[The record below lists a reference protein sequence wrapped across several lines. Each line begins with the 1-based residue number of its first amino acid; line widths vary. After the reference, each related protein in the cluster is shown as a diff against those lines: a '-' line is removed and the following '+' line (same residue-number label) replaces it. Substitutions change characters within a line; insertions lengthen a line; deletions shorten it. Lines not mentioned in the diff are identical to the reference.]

1 MKTNYELLESVVI
14 TMYSLE
20 RQNKSVTLNDLSD
33 LMQIHLSTL
42 RTFVYVLRE
51 KQLVTM
57 VGSKKNASYKLT
69 TQGKKI
75 VESHQFSLEPKRK
88 STLKEVRESTTVSI
102 AKYNKLAEENV
113 SLRKEL
119 IVLQNKLKSI
129 KSLM

>member
-20 RQNKSVTLNDLSD
+20 RQNKSVTLNNLSD

-69 TQGKKI
+69 TQGKKV

-88 STLKEVRESTTVSI
+88 SVLKETKEPTTVSI
-102 AKYNKLAEENV
+102 VKYNKLVTENA
-113 SLRKEL
+113 SLREEL
-119 IVLQNKLKSI
+119 IDKTN
-129 KSLM
+129 